1 MGTKSPKNTARM
13 LALFER
19 GLARKMPL
27 LGLAGLLEYLADVQR
42 AIRLTSGKRHCPSHL
57 LLRLDASRALFK
69 CA

>member
-27 LGLAGLLEYLADVQR
+27 LGLAGLLEYLARR
-42 AIRLTSGKRHCPSHL
+42 AESHPTDQWQTPLSQSPST
-57 LLRLDASRALFK
+57 AP
-69 CA
+69 